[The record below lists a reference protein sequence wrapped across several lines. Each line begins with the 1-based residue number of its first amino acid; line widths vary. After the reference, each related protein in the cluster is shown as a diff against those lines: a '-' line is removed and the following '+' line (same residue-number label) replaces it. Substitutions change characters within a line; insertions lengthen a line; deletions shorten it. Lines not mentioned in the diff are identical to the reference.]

1 MRINVLFVCGKNRRR
16 SPTAEKL
23 FKNDSRINPR
33 SAGTAEDSK
42 RRLQAADFAWAD
54 LVVCME
60 RKYLARIRNLF
71 PRVENMP
78 PVECLNISDS
88 YTFMNP
94 KLVSMLREG
103 MNELLENYD
112 AERAAAK
119 AAEAE
124 AAAEEAAEK
133 VEE

>member
-16 SPTAEKL
+16 SPTAEKI

-33 SAGTAEDSK
+33 SAGTSEDSK

-60 RKYLARIRNLF
+60 RKYLARIKNLF

-78 PVECLNISDS
+78 PIECLNISDS

-94 KLVSMLREG
+94 KLVGMLREG
-103 MNELLENYD
+103 MDELLENYH
-112 AERAAAK
+112 AEREAAK
-119 AAEAE
+119 AAAEGNEAE
-124 AAAEEAAEK
+124 EE
-133 VEE
+133 